1 MPLTGSKVHNL
12 DDLEPPKMLKNLLKQ
27 KTEGIFCDIKLCLQ
41 GSVTWGHACVL
52 APLSS
57 YIMEHFRTNSDSNH
71 WCPQKPLVIDLDRM
85 TTVSQ
90 DKCAL
95 CLSTLVDFMYSQ
107 DLIILDGHLQHFSK
121 MIYYL
126 KIIDLFPFINT
137 FISDGNLTSL
147 IEEPNNQESPVN
159 SISDNDLLKTAQNDR
174 SAKLLTPMPK
184 RDHLTNSLLCNI
196 SEITNSY
203 KEQPNHN
210 NQLNTSQELNQ
221 SHDNSDRLPTSSEN
235 FHSSV
240 SLTLQN
246 CNVNENVN
254 VIVEEHNYGSRDVST
269 LKPKCEFLCCSGE
282 VVPSKS
288 SLNHRRKI
296 SCEMCSFTAVS
307 VKKVLKHIECVG
319 HLGTMCP
326 ICTQKFQ
333 NTDSLQQHLKDHN
346 NSKPYLCQFCSKRIK
361 FWEFYKIHLK
371 VHCRNKKLCCEIC
384 QKSFKSEIN
393 LKVHLKSHTKSYL
406 CSSCSYLTP
415 DADAFKAHLLIHSER
430 EPSVNTD
437 LQYSYDNFNHI
448 SDTDL
453 IKHKTAKQFLCNS
466 CGEGFTQKSNLK
478 RHTEL
483 KHSNV
488 PNFNCVKCTYVTK
501 RSDLLK
507 IHMKRHHNCLPEE
520 VKCPSRRIT
529 KRISKSQNLDKDQ
542 SEVVGVLIP
551 VQLVSTND
559 SSTLNVFAVKT
570 CVNGVPESEGD
581 NPRKK
586 LKLEENVRSVTSISA
601 PKMYPLS
608 NSLVQNESAFA
619 DNSRTKINS
628 SLETMQTMPCL
639 NDVRSVEDSSDLL
652 LGSNEECLEN
662 SFTGKVQQ
670 IDMSVNN
677 LQPNSNA
684 GDKIIDVT
692 QPVLNIS
699 QEFNDFQ
706 IALEEENKNLNRI
719 KVVESDLLAR
729 SGEFWLNEATG
740 EFLNENSLVN
750 VQVIDTRCRFNA
762 VSSSAENLC
771 KDPIDPLHHTLI
783 LSDTSQTILDL
794 RDEVDEF
801 KSNPQTPQTNLV
813 EVDDPDNLFP
823 WSCIDNNFCSTWVLN
838 EATGELNMVSF
849 NVQPIKHSDES
860 KLDENTGMFSP
871 RDDDETALFLNEGTG
886 DLSVIYF
893 NPSKR
898 ECDSSKQLYNEL
910 GTQDI
915 PDNVSEHSNDE
926 DDFLNAEFFKATAS
940 FMAHKGNETFLNEL
954 TGEFDTNIADFSN
967 YHPDMMEN
975 QISGS
980 ESYLNEETG
989 EILWNVLN
997 KNVGSDFFTNSESF
1011 KYDLDDSLNCD
1022 DFEPFAE
1029 EINDFSAQF
1038 SLETKQDWRSVDE
1051 TCDILLNECTGELVK
1066 KS

>member
-1 MPLTGSKVHNL
+1 MPLTGSKVN
-12 DDLEPPKMLKNLLKQ
+12 DLEPPKMLKNLLKQ

-41 GSVTWGHACVL
+41 GSVMWGHACVL

-57 YIMEHFRTNSDSNH
+57 YIMEHFRPYSDSNH
-71 WCPQKPLVIDLDRM
+71 WCPQKPLVIDLDLM
-85 TTVSQ
+85 TTASQ
-90 DKCAL
+90 DKCTL

-126 KIIDLFPFINT
+126 KIVDLFPFINT
-137 FISDGNLTSL
+137 YLSDGNIKSL
-147 IEEPNNQESPVN
+147 IEEPNNQESHMD
-159 SISDNDLLKTAQNDR
+159 SSDNDLLKTTQNDK
-174 SAKLLTPMPK
+174 SANLLKPIPK
-184 RDHLTNSLLCNI
+184 IDCLTNPLLSDISELTNS
-196 SEITNSY
+196 Y
-203 KEQPNHN
+203 QEQPNHK
-210 NQLNTSQELNQ
+210 NQLNTLQELKQ
-221 SHDNSDRLPTSSEN
+221 CYDNNERLSSSSEN

-240 SLTLQN
+240 SLSLQN
-246 CNVNENVN
+246 INAIENLEVRP
-254 VIVEEHNYGSRDVST
+254 IVEEHNYGSRNVST

-282 VVPSKS
+282 ILPSKS

-296 SCEMCSFTAVS
+296 SCGMCSFTAVS
-307 VKKVLKHIECVG
+307 VKKVLKHIECAG
-319 HLGTMCP
+319 HLGTTCP

-333 NTDSLQQHLKDHN
+333 NTDSLQQHLNDHN
-346 NSKPYLCQFCSKRIK
+346 NSKPYLCQFCSKRNK
-361 FWEFYKIHLK
+361 FWEFYQIHLK
-371 VHCRNKKLCCEIC
+371 VHCRNKKLYCEIC
-384 QKSFKSEIN
+384 QKSFKSETN
-393 LKVHLKSHTKSYL
+393 LKVHIKSHSESYL
-406 CSSCSYLTP
+406 CNSCNYLTP
-415 DADAFKAHLLIHSER
+415 DVDAFKAHLLIHSER
-430 EPSVNTD
+430 TPINTG
-437 LQYSYDNFNHI
+437 LQHSYDNFNLI

-453 IKHKTAKQFLCNS
+453 VKHKTAKKFLCNT

-507 IHMKRHHNCLPEE
+507 SHMKRHHNCQPEK

-529 KRISKSQNLDKDQ
+529 KRVSKRQDSNKDQ

-551 VQLVSTND
+551 VQLVSAND

-570 CVNGVPESEGD
+570 CVNGVSESVED

-586 LKLEENVRSVTSISA
+586 LKLDENDSSVTTSISA
-601 PKMYPLS
+601 TKRYPLS
-608 NSLVQNESAFA
+608 NNLVENECAFA
-619 DNSRTKINS
+619 NNSHTKINS
-628 SLETMQTMPCL
+628 TLETMQTMPCL
-639 NDVRSVEDSSDLL
+639 NDSRSVEDSS
-652 LGSNEECLEN
+652 GSLRNNEACLEN
-662 SFTGKVQQ
+662 SFTEKVKK
-670 IDMSVNN
+670 IDRSVTNFE
-677 LQPNSNA
+677 QNSNA
-684 GDKIIDVT
+684 GDTSCNTVIDVT

-699 QEFNDFQ
+699 QGFNDFQ
-706 IALEEENKNLNRI
+706 IALEKGNTNLNRI
-719 KVVESDLLAR
+719 EVVESDLLAG

-750 VQVIDTRCRFNA
+750 VQVIDTSCRFKA
-762 VSSSAENLC
+762 VSSSAQNSHE
-771 KDPIDPLHHTLI
+771 DPIDPLHHSLI
-783 LSDTSQTILDL
+783 LSDTSILDL

-823 WSCIDNNFCSTWVLN
+823 WSCIDNSFCSTWVLN

-860 KLDENTGMFSP
+860 KLDENTGMFSS

-898 ECDSSKQLYNEL
+898 ECDGSKQLYNEL
-910 GTQDI
+910 GNQDI

-967 YHPDMMEN
+967 YHPDLIEN

-1038 SLETKQDWRSVDE
+1038 CLETAQDWRSVDE
-1051 TCDILLNECTGELVK
+1051 TCDTLLNECTGELVK